1 MKKILVVG
9 AGGQI
14 GSELVP
20 HLQKIYG
27 TSNVVAAD
35 INANCAGIFK
45 SGPFE
50 VLDALD
56 AKKYAGI
63 VSKYRIDT
71 IYNLVA
77 LLSATGERNPQLA
90 WKINMGALM
99 NSLEIARENGC
110 AVFTPSSIGAFGPTS
125 PKDNTPQDTIMRP
138 TTIYGICKVSGE
150 MLSDY
155 YYLKY
160 GVDTRSVRFPGI
172 ISNVTLPGGGT
183 TDYAVEI
190 YYGAV
195 QHKHYVCPLP
205 EGTYLDMMY
214 MPDALDA
221 CVQLMEVDP
230 LKLKHRNSFNVTA
243 MSFEPSQ
250 IYAAIKKRIPDF
262 RMDYNIDPIKKA
274 IADSWPNYMDDSCAR
289 QEWGWNPKWN
299 LETMTDDMLKVIGEK
314 FRAGLLKESL

>member
-1 MKKILVVG
+1 MKNILVVG

-20 HLQKIYG
+20 YFRKIYG
-27 TSNVVAAD
+27 NEHVVAAD
-35 INANCAGIFK
+35 INSSACSHLAEE
-45 SGPFE
+45 GPFE
-50 VLDALD
+50 ELDALNV
-56 AKKYAGI
+56 AGYLN
-63 VSKYRIDT
+63 VVRKYRIDT
-71 IYNLVA
+71 IFNLVA
-77 LLSATGERNPQLA
+77 LLSATGEKKPQLA
-90 WKINMGALM
+90 WQINMGALM
-99 NSLEIARENGC
+99 NSLEIARENSC

-125 PKDNTPQDTIMRP
+125 PHDNTPQDTVMRP
-138 TTIYGICKVSGE
+138 TTIYGICKVTGE
-150 MLSDY
+150 LLSDY
-155 YYLKY
+155 YFLKY

-214 MPDALDA
+214 MPDALEA
-221 CVQLMEVDP
+221 CVQLMEADP
-230 LKLKHRNSFNVTA
+230 SKLKHRNSFNVTA

-250 IYAAIKKRIPDF
+250 IYSAIKRRIPDF
-262 RMDYNIDPIKKA
+262 RMEYNVDPVKKA

-289 QEWGWNPKWN
+289 QEWGWSPKWN
-299 LETMTDDMLKVIGEK
+299 LETMTDDMLRAIGEK
-314 FRAGLLKESL
+314 MKKGLLE

>member
-1 MKKILVVG
+1 MKNILVVG

-20 HLQKIYG
+20 YFRKIYG
-27 TSNVVAAD
+27 NEHVVAAD
-35 INANCAGIFK
+35 INSSACSHLAEE
-45 SGPFE
+45 GPFE
-50 VLDALD
+50 ELDALNV
-56 AKKYAGI
+56 AGYLN
-63 VSKYRIDT
+63 VVRKYRIDT
-71 IYNLVA
+71 IFNLVA
-77 LLSATGERNPQLA
+77 LLSATGEKKPQLA
-90 WKINMGALM
+90 WQINMGALM
-99 NSLEIARENGC
+99 NSLEIARENSC

-125 PKDNTPQDTIMRP
+125 PHDNTPQDTVMRP
-138 TTIYGICKVSGE
+138 TTIYGICKVTGE
-150 MLSDY
+150 LLSDY
-155 YYLKY
+155 YFLKY

-214 MPDALDA
+214 MPDALEA
-221 CVQLMEVDP
+221 CVQLMEADP
-230 LKLKHRNSFNVTA
+230 SKLKHRNSFNVTA

-250 IYAAIKKRIPDF
+250 IYSAIKRRIPDF
-262 RMDYNIDPIKKA
+262 RMEYNVDPVKKA

-289 QEWGWNPKWN
+289 QEWGWSPKWN
-299 LETMTDDMLKVIGEK
+299 LETMTDDMLRAIGEK
-314 FRAGLLKESL
+314 MKKGLLG

>member
-1 MKKILVVG
+1 MKNILVVG

-20 HLQKIYG
+20 YFRKIYG
-27 TSNVVAAD
+27 NEHVVAAD
-35 INANCAGIFK
+35 INSSACSHLAEE
-45 SGPFE
+45 GPFE
-50 VLDALD
+50 ELDALNV
-56 AKKYAGI
+56 AGYLN
-63 VSKYRIDT
+63 VVRKYRIDT
-71 IYNLVA
+71 IFNLVA
-77 LLSATGERNPQLA
+77 LLSATGEKKPQLA
-90 WKINMGALM
+90 WQINMGALM
-99 NSLEIARENGC
+99 NSLEIARENSC

-125 PKDNTPQDTIMRP
+125 PHDNTPQDTVMRP
-138 TTIYGICKVSGE
+138 TTIYGICKVTGE
-150 MLSDY
+150 LLSDY
-155 YYLKY
+155 YFLKY

-214 MPDALDA
+214 MPDALEA
-221 CVQLMEVDP
+221 CVQLMEADP
-230 LKLKHRNSFNVTA
+230 SKLKHRNSFNVTA

-250 IYAAIKKRIPDF
+250 IYSAIKRRIPDF
-262 RMDYNIDPIKKA
+262 SMEYNVDPVKKA

-289 QEWGWNPKWN
+289 QEWGWSPKWN
-299 LETMTDDMLKVIGEK
+299 LETMTDDMLRAIGEK
-314 FRAGLLKESL
+314 MKKGLLG

>member
-1 MKKILVVG
+1 MKNILVVG

-20 HLQKIYG
+20 YLRKIYG
-27 TSNVVAAD
+27 NEHVVAAD
-35 INANCAGIFK
+35 INSSACIHLAEE
-45 SGPFE
+45 GPFE
-50 VLDALD
+50 ELDALKAD
-56 AKKYAGI
+56 RYLEI
-63 VSKYRIDT
+63 VKKYRIDT
-71 IYNLVA
+71 IFNLVA
-77 LLSATGERNPQLA
+77 LLSATGEKKPQLA
-90 WKINMGALM
+90 WHVNMGALM
-99 NSLEIARENGC
+99 NSLEIARENSC

-125 PKDNTPQDTIMRP
+125 PHDNTPQDTVMRP
-138 TTIYGICKVSGE
+138 TTIYGICKVTGE
-150 MLSDY
+150 LLSDY
-155 YYLKY
+155 YFLKY

-190 YYGAV
+190 FYGAV

-221 CVQLMEVDP
+221 CVQLMEADP
-230 LKLKHRNSFNVTA
+230 SKLKHRNSFNVTA

-250 IYAAIKKRIPDF
+250 VYSAIRRRIPDF
-262 RMDYNIDPIKKA
+262 TMEYSVDPVKKA

-289 QEWGWNPKWN
+289 QEWGWSPKWN
-299 LETMTDDMLKVIGEK
+299 LETMTDDMLRAIGEK
-314 FRAGLLKESL
+314 MKKGLLG